1 MMFEILRLRS
11 LHLLGIIMISL
22 LLSPTP
28 INRAALNH
36 YTSAK
41 TAASSGKM
49 ESALAHLEELLEYY
63 PENARYRI
71 SAAELAF
78 AAGDYNRSL
87 QHLSA
92 IEADA
97 QNRQDIICIQAEA
110 LLALGNPTEAFEFWE
125 LADHQCPFFIQD
137 LRPLVDE
144 LIEEDELEEAEH
156 ILRILSKYRPQ
167 DADVHLWLG
176 MILATHAPEEALTSL
191 RLADDLSHNENIL
204 AQQLYRTIED
214 ARAFDHAAYTL
225 ASIGRYFA
233 GMANWHF
240 AARAFQN
247 AVLIQPDFAEAYAYL
262 GLSKDNLDEN
272 GIIEL
277 LEAVELAPDLAL
289 PHITLGLHWLNKS
302 KNDMAMNEFERAFAL
317 DPNNP
322 AILVQIGAVYEAKGE
337 IPNALQVYQ
346 AAAEIDPQDPNFWLL
361 LAQISLQYEFE
372 VSEIALPAARN
383 ALALNPLEAPALDA
397 LGYSY
402 YLLGDMNFAEKYLHR
417 AVELDPECA
426 SAQYHLGL
434 LKAHQNE
441 SEAAIAAFELAQAL
455 DPDGGI
461 GFLAYRSLETILP

>member
-1 MMFEILRLRS
+1 MMIEILRLRS
-11 LHLLGIIMISL
+11 LHLVGIIMISL

-36 YTSAK
+36 YLSAK

-49 ESALAHLEELLEYY
+49 ESALVHLEALLEFY
-63 PENARYRI
+63 PENIRYRT

-78 AAGDYNRSL
+78 AAGDYTRAL
-87 QHLSA
+87 HHLSA
-92 IEADA
+92 IEGDT
-97 QNRQDIICIQAEA
+97 QNRRDFICIQAEA
-110 LLALGNPTEAFEFWE
+110 LLALRNSTKAFEFWE
-125 LADHQCPFFIQD
+125 LADHQCPYFKQD

-144 LIEEDELEEAEH
+144 LIEEEDLEEAEH
-156 ILRILSKYRPQ
+156 ILRILSQYQPQ
-167 DADVHLWLG
+167 DADVHLLLG
-176 MILATHAPEEALTSL
+176 MMIATYAPEEALTSL

-214 ARAFDHAAYTL
+214 ARAFDHPAYTL
-225 ASIGRYFA
+225 ATVGRYFA
-233 GMANWHF
+233 GIANWRF
-240 AARAFQN
+240 AARAFEN

-262 GLSKDNLDEN
+262 GLCKDNLDKN

-289 PHITLGLHWLNKS
+289 PHIILGIHWINKS
-302 KNDMAMNEFERAFAL
+302 KNDMAMNEFERALNL

-322 AILVQIGAVYEAKGE
+322 AILAQIGAVYEAKGE
-337 IPNALQVYQ
+337 IPNALQAYQ
-346 AAAEIDPQDPNFWLL
+346 AAAEINPQDPDFWLL
-361 LAQISLQYEFE
+361 LAQISLQYEFD

-383 ALALNPLEAPALDA
+383 ALALKPLNAPALDA

-402 YLLGDMNFAEKYLHR
+402 YLLGDMNFAEKYIHR
-417 AVELDPECA
+417 AVELDPELA

-434 LKAHQNE
+434 LNFHQNK
-441 SEAAIAAFELAQAL
+441 SEAAIAAFKLAQKL

-461 GFLAYRSLETILP
+461 GFLAVRSLETILP